1 MDFNGVGDAC
11 LRCASSSGPGL
22 LRSICSKTASIE
34 ITPVLL
40 QEREGA
46 LQVVLQLPRHGPL
59 AGEDVLRA
67 FYVRLRARILQGVAV
82 RLRVGV
88 SPAGKDGWQRRHG
101 PLAGEEVLRFARA
114 GEEHSRSVSKRLP
127 LRLCFAKVRIMV
139 RTAHACPDTAR
150 DGGGGGG
157 GGGIVLGEKARRGK
171 AWARRRRVC
180 RPTEAAAQG
189 VCVYARAFACFGC
202 VRAPGAPHTLL
213 NSAPTKGIRVSVF
226 RICGLSNCT
235 AKCSSAY
242 VHVQLKYVRLHVFVF
257 EAQ

>member
-114 GEEHSRSVSKRLP
+114 GEEHSRSVSKRSP

-139 RTAHACPDTAR
+139 RTANACADTAR

-157 GGGIVLGEKARRGK
+157 GFVLEEKARRGLDGGVC
-171 AWARRRRVC
+171 AGRRRPQRRVC
-180 RPTEAAAQG
+180 VCMPAHSRVLG
-189 VCVYARAFACFGC
+189 VCVLLGPRTRSSIVRPQKESEFPFSGFVASLTALQSARRHMSTC
-202 VRAPGAPHTLL
+202 
-213 NSAPTKGIRVSVF
+213 N
-226 RICGLSNCT
+226 
-235 AKCSSAY
+235 
-242 VHVQLKYVRLHVFVF
+242 
-257 EAQ
+257 